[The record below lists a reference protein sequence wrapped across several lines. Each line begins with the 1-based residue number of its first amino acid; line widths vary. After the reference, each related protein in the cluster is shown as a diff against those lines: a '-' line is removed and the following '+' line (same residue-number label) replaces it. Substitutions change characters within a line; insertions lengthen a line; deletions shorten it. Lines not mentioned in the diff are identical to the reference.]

1 MGVRNGLRLRSA
13 DHLSVGNTA
22 SAKFSEPDGTG
33 LPVTCF
39 PAYNTHIFM
48 EVTTMAYSMD
58 TVVGDILA
66 NPEALALMDE
76 IIPGTSKNPMMK
88 MAKGFTLGKIAK
100 TPAAKIPEAKIQE
113 FIDKANAKG
122 L

>member
-1 MGVRNGLRLRSA
+1 
-13 DHLSVGNTA
+13 
-22 SAKFSEPDGTG
+22 
-33 LPVTCF
+33 
-39 PAYNTHIFM
+39 
-48 EVTTMAYSMD
+48 MAFSMD

-66 NPEALALMDE
+66 NPEAVAIMDE

-113 FIDKANAKG
+113 FIDAANAAG

>member
-1 MGVRNGLRLRSA
+1 
-13 DHLSVGNTA
+13 
-22 SAKFSEPDGTG
+22 
-33 LPVTCF
+33 
-39 PAYNTHIFM
+39 
-48 EVTTMAYSMD
+48 MAYSMD

-88 MAKGFTLGKIAK
+88 MAKGFTLAKIAK